1 MQFTLK
7 EICEFTGGELT
18 LPEGSDPALTVG
30 GITAG
35 LYPVKENDL
44 Y

>member
-1 MQFTLK
+1 MNFTLK
-7 EICEFTGGELT
+7 ELSAITGGELT
-18 LPEGSDPALTVG
+18 LPEGSDPALSVG

-35 LYPVKENDL
+35 LYSVKENDL